1 MTNRVERQP
10 YKVVILCGGM
20 GTRLREETEYKPKPL
35 VEIGGKPILWHIMK
49 HYSQFGY
56 RDFVLALG
64 YRGEMIVD
72 YFENYYRRNCDYTLS
87 LDRHGERTFHDEPD
101 NDEQEWRITFA
112 WTGQDTMTGGRIRRV
127 ERYIQEDI
135 FLATYG
141 DGVSNVHVPSVVDF
155 HRSTGKVAT
164 LVGVHLPTTF
174 GVLEAEGGTVR
185 EFREKPVL
193 QGWINGG
200 FFVFNREF
208 LGQLHADSDVLE
220 DRPMKE
226 LVEQGTLGVFPHD
239 GFWKCMDTW
248 KDVVALNELWDDGA
262 PWNTWDDNRMI
273 HLVEDR

>member
-1 MTNRVERQP
+1 MNRRVERQP
-10 YKVVILCGGM
+10 YKVVILCGGQ
-20 GTRLREETEYKPKPL
+20 GTRLREETEFKPKPL

-49 HYSQFGY
+49 QYSQFGF

-87 LDRHGERTFHDEPD
+87 LDRQGGREFHTHPD

-112 WTGQDTMTGGRIRRV
+112 WTGPDTMTGGRIRRI
-127 ERYIQEDI
+127 EPYIEEEF

-141 DGVSNVHVPSVVDF
+141 DGVSDVHIPSVIDF

-193 QGWINGG
+193 HGWINGG
-200 FFVFNREF
+200 FFVLNREF
-208 LGQLHADSDVLE
+208 FNQLHADSDVLE
-220 DRPMKE
+220 ERPMKE
-226 LVEQGTLGVFPHD
+226 LVKREQLGVFPHD

-248 KDVVALNELWDDGA
+248 KDVVALNEMWDRGA
-262 PWNTWDDNRMI
+262 PWNTWGGEDVTS
-273 HLVEDR
+273 VEEAV